1 MTVTLRNSRD
11 AEDIHLQNNFWIQ
24 LREIIAFCQR
34 FAYVFRYHPCH
45 LLGTARTLAKSLT
58 FSLVPKFPSM
68 VTASVTEMMG
78 HDNLGEELQIHCN
91 SRSPVSKCH
100 GNDRMAVQGLR
111 V

>member
-45 LLGTARTLAKSLT
+45 LLGTD
-58 FSLVPKFPSM
+58 FSKITYLFFGS
-68 VTASVTEMMG
+68 E
-78 HDNLGEELQIHCN
+78 
-91 SRSPVSKCH
+91 VSKH
-100 GNDRMAVQGLR
+100 GHRFSDRNDGT
-111 V
+111 